1 MANFKQLLHKVKAFA
16 FDVDGVFTN
25 GNIYL
30 HSDGEMLRAMNIKDG
45 YAVHYCAKID
55 FPIAI
60 ISGGNSESVRQ
71 RFRNL
76 GITDIYLKSHDKMS
90 DFKDFIAKY
99 QIEPADVL
107 YMGDDIPDWEVMQ
120 HVGLPTCPADAA
132 SEIKAVAT
140 YISDKRG
147 GEGCVRDVIEQVLK
161 VQGKWMQKDV
171 MSW

>member
-45 YAVHYCAKID
+45 YVVHYCAKID